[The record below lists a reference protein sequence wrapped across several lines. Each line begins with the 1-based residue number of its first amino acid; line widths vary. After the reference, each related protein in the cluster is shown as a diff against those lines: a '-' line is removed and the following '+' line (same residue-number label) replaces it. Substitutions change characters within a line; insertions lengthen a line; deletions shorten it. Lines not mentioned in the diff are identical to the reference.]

1 MYLSRIIFAVL
12 IIFLLVPEG
21 NAQLSRHDKKLNSRN
36 VSKFHSR
43 SAGGKFRPYQYVGIG
58 INALN
63 YYGDLA
69 PVDRAAS
76 TDISFTR
83 PGFGIMYAYRATPSL
98 SFRADFNYGR
108 IKGDDNAVDVESDPD
123 ARNAQRYY
131 RNLSFRN
138 DIKEITIGFNYYIF
152 PDHNGPSFRSPI
164 NFYFSSG
171 VGIFSHDPKG
181 RVPLADYQSESQE
194 PLAQAG
200 EWVSLRDLGTE
211 GQHLGVDTIGGFSV
225 PKPYSKWNLNIPII
239 IGGLLKIPDTPLNIQ
254 LELGVRLTFTDYLD
268 DVGGRYIGLEHF
280 SRPEDQLARIMSDR
294 AAEPTSSFD
303 GTTPRNVAQE
313 RVGPVVFSDGVT
325 RNISTY
331 LGSGFDGSIRGGVDN
346 DIYFITKIKL
356 VYVMAGSGGGK
367 IRPPKAKFR

>member
-69 PVDRAAS
+69 PVGRAAS
-76 TDISFTR
+76 TDVSFTR

-108 IKGDDNAVDVESDPD
+108 IKGDDNSVADIVGDPLGK
-123 ARNAQRYY
+123 NAQRYY

-138 DIKEITIGFNYYIF
+138 DIKEFTIGFNYYIF

-164 NFYFSSG
+164 NFYISSG
-171 VGIFSHDPKG
+171 IGIFSHTPMGK
-181 RVPLADYQSESQE
+181 VPAFDYQSTGQE
-194 PLAQAG
+194 ALGQAG
-200 EWVSLRDLGTE
+200 EWVDLRELGTE
-211 GQHLGVDTIGGFSV
+211 GQHLGIDSLPTA
-225 PKPYSKWNLNIPII
+225 YAKWNLNVPII
-239 IGGLLKIPDTPLNIQ
+239 IGGLIKIPDTPLNIQ
-254 LELGVRLTFTDYLD
+254 LELGVRITFTDYLD
-268 DVGGRYIGLEHF
+268 DVSGNYVGLDLF
-280 SRPEDQLARIMSDR
+280 EDDLARIMSDR
-294 AAEPTSSFD
+294 GAEPTNSFD
-303 GTTPRNVAQE
+303 GVTERNENALNAIREVQFE
-313 RVGPVVFSDGVT
+313 DGIT
-325 RNISTY
+325 RNISGY
-331 LGSGFDGSIRGGVDN
+331 LGSGIHGSIRGNASN